1 MARGWY
7 VSPALVQLNKQIN
20 AAASTRRK
28 GNDGTIGDAAH
39 AARDSDH
46 NPLPSGEVTANDWTH
61 DPPRFDAH
69 KMARELVAKR
79 DPRLKMAISLDEIW
93 TAARSAE
100 GWRPYNRGNPRR
112 NKHIGHAH
120 VSVWPDSSA
129 AAWDVPMLGGTPST
143 SKDLDMNEDRLR
155 AIVRDEVTRGSNRT
169 IEFLAKMVADNATT
183 GFNKMAEW
191 TKAMSDLTV
200 SQLKQR

>member
-1 MARGWY
+1 MAWY
-7 VSPALVQLNKQIN
+7 VSPALAQLDKQIN
-20 AAASTRRK
+20 AAAPGRSK
-28 GNDGTIGDAAH
+28 DSDGTIGDAAH
-39 AARDSDH
+39 SARTSDH
-46 NPLPSGEVTANDWTH
+46 NPRDDGEVTAKDWTH

-79 DPRLKMAISLDEIW
+79 DPRLKMAISNDEIW
-93 TAARSAE
+93 TAERAAE
-100 GWRPYNRGNPRR
+100 GWRPYWPDNPRR

-129 AAWDVPMLGGTPST
+129 AAWDVPMLSGSPT
-143 SKDLDMNEDRLR
+143 SEDLNMNEDRLR

-169 IEFLAKMVADNATT
+169 IEFLATMVADNAKT
-183 GFNKMAEW
+183 GFQKMAEW

-200 SQLKQR
+200 SQIKKG